1 MYAYIQEAV
10 LLLSKAFYLL
20 VFEDGKLAWSMV
32 MGTGLL
38 VNCNDGLSCVAFLR
52 TSPLSLSLS
61 IPLSFLAFLPPRG
74 IFLLTGGAVKFDW
87 LSSGFDAVTSH
98 PLREFKAIKL
108 LQMSRHRHREMYRVV
123 KPGAS
128 CPSPYPT
135 LHFLSYRDGVLQL
148 VMCLL

>member
-1 MYAYIQEAV
+1 MYAYIQGAV

-20 VFEDGKLAWSMV
+20 VFEDQLAWSMV
-32 MGTGLL
+32 MGTGLF
-38 VNCNDGLSCVAFLR
+38 VNYNDGLSCVASLR

-108 LQMSRHRHREMYRVV
+108 LQMSRHRHREMY
-123 KPGAS
+123 
-128 CPSPYPT
+128 
-135 LHFLSYRDGVLQL
+135 
-148 VMCLL
+148 